1 MERLTGLDEVVG
13 MAALAG
19 FALLYSLYGGLK
31 AVALTDII
39 QVVILIIGGIAIT
52 LISLSLV
59 GGDAGVMGGVS
70 RLTSEAPGH
79 FTMIF
84 SSEEPYYGKL
94 PGIWTL
100 LGGLWVLHFSY
111 WGFNQYI
118 IQRAL
123 GAESLQEAQKGLVF
137 AAFLKLFIP
146 FIVVIPGI
154 AAFILAKDGL
164 LDASAIDPAIV
175 SSTDPE
181 IKGDSNKTY
190 GELMKLVPS
199 GLRGVVFAA
208 LLAAIV
214 SSLASMMNSIATIFT
229 MDIYR
234 DYIAKKR
241 AEKHYVMIGRVSAF
255 AAIVIAMIMAKPFYQ
270 GLGSVF
276 QSIQEYTG
284 FVAPGIVAVFLLGFF
299 WKRTN
304 KEGALALLISSV
316 VLSILAKLTL
326 SDLPFVI
333 RIWVIFI
340 ICLVIGVVVS
350 LMTPPPEEHQPV
362 DLGGIGFATTTGF
375 KVTSAIIALLL
386 VAIYIVYW

>member
-1 MERLTGLDEVVG
+1 LTGLDMFYG
-13 MAALAG
+13 MLALAA
-19 FALLYSLYGGLK
+19 FAATYSLYGGLK
-31 AVALTDII
+31 AVAMTDII
-39 QVVILIIGGIAIT
+39 QVVLLVFGGILITWVALGKV
-52 LISLSLV
+52 SPS
-59 GGDAGVMGGVS
+59 GDAIEGFSVLMNE
-70 RLTSEAPGH
+70 LPGK
-79 FTMIF
+79 FDMIL
-84 SSEEPYYGKL
+84 SPDNPEYTNL
-94 PGIWTL
+94 PGIGVL
-100 LGGLWVLHFSY
+100 IGGMWIMNISY